1 MDLKT
6 KSLMKLTGNKSLMI
20 FIAVVTVLLLIS
32 WL

>member
-20 FIAVVTVLLLIS
+20 FIAVVTVLLLVS

>member
-20 FIAVVTVLLLIS
+20 FVAIVVVLLLVS